1 MERPR
6 PSSIAWG
13 VLGASV
19 IAWEVLCPEGELLSE
34 RVDSMLEK
42 PTTRAAAVAAVG
54 ATALHLLNVFD
65 AVGATQLDPYHQ
77 VGKLGRY
84 IKKRT
89 PQIEGVQ

>member
-6 PSSIAWG
+6 PSSLAWG

-19 IAWEVLCPEGELLSE
+19 ISWEILCPEGELLSE
-34 RVDSMLEK
+34 RVDTMLEK
-42 PTTRAAAVAAVG
+42 PGTRAAAVAAVG

-65 AVGATQLDPYHQ
+65 ALGATHLDPYHQ
-77 VGKLGRY
+77 AGKLGKY

-89 PQIEGVQ
+89 PQIEG